1 MKLKDRTA
9 LVTGASR
16 GIGRAIA
23 LALAEEGAD
32 VAINYVSSEAAAR
45 DVVDQITKMGR
56 RALLA
61 QADVGDYPDTFRMA
75 QHVLKEFG
83 HLDVLVNN
91 AGINSDKTFV
101 KMDHASWRKV
111 LSINLDGVFNCTKVF
126 VEQMLEQ
133 QYGRVVNIT
142 SVIGQIGNFGQ
153 ANYAASKAG
162 VAAFTK
168 SLAKELAGKG
178 ITVNAIA
185 PGFIE
190 TDMVLGIPE
199 KVQQRL
205 LQQIPLK
212 RFGRAEEVGRAV
224 VYIVSS
230 DGDYIT
236 GAELSMNGGL
246 LM

>member
-9 LVTGASR
+9 LVTGGSR
-16 GIGRAIA
+16 GIGRAVA

-32 VAINYVSSEAAAR
+32 VAINYVASEAAAR
-45 DVVDQITKMGR
+45 DVADHIRKMGR
-56 RALLA
+56 RAMLA
-61 QADVGDYPDTFRMA
+61 QADVSDYPDTFRMA
-75 QHVLKEFG
+75 QEVLREFG
-83 HLDVLVNN
+83 HLDILVNN
-91 AGINSDKTFV
+91 AGINSDKTFT

-111 LSINLDGVFNCTKVF
+111 LGTNLDGVFNCTKVF
-126 VEQMLEQ
+126 VDQMLKQ
-133 QYGRVVNIT
+133 GYGRVVNMT

-178 ITVNAIA
+178 ITVNAVA

-190 TDMVLGIPE
+190 TEMVASIPD
-199 KVQQRL
+199 KVKERL
-205 LQQIPLK
+205 LAQIPLK
-212 RFGRAEEVGRAV
+212 RFGTAEEVARAV
-224 VYIVSS
+224 VYIVSA

-236 GAELSMNGGL
+236 GAELSINGGL

>member
-1 MKLKDRTA
+1 MKLQGRTA

-32 VAINYVSSEAAAR
+32 VAINYVSSEKSAR
-45 DVVDQITKMGR
+45 DAADAITKMGR
-56 RALLA
+56 RAMIA

-75 QHVLKEFG
+75 QEILKEFG
-83 HLDVLVNN
+83 HLDILVNN
-91 AGINSDKTFV
+91 AGINSDKTFT

-111 LSINLDGVFNCTKVF
+111 LAINLDGVFNCTKVF
-126 VEQMLEQ
+126 IDQMIKQ
-133 QYGRVVNIT
+133 NYGRVVNIT

-162 VAAFTK
+162 VAAFTT

-178 ITVNAIA
+178 ITVNAVA

-190 TDMVLGIPE
+190 TEMVDGIPE
-199 KVQQRL
+199 KVRQRL
-205 LQQIPLK
+205 LDQIPLK
-212 RFGRAEEVGRAV
+212 RFGRAEEVARAV
-224 VYIVSS
+224 TYLVSA

-236 GAELSMNGGL
+236 GAEVSINGGL

>member
-23 LALAEEGAD
+23 VALAEEGAD

-45 DVVDQITKMGR
+45 DVADQITKMGR

-75 QHVLKEFG
+75 QQVLKEFG
-83 HLDVLVNN
+83 HLDILVNN

-153 ANYAASKAG
+153 ANYSASKAG

-236 GAELSMNGGL
+236 GAELSINGGL